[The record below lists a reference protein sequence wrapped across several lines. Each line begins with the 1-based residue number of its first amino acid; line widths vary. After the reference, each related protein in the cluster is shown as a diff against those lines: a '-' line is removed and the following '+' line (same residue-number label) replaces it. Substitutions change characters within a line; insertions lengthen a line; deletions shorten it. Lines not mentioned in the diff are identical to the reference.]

1 MIGVEDV
8 VEETPTRTSE
18 RMQRH
23 ARHARRARRHW
34 VNERVRVVSI
44 VG

>member
-23 ARHARRARRHW
+23 ARRARRHW
-34 VNERVRVVSI
+34 VSERVRVVSI